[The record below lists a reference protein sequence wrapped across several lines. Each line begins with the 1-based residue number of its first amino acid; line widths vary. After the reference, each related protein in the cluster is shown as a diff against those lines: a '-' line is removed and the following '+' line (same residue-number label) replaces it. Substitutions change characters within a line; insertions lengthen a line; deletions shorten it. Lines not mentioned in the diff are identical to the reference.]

1 MSTPTPADTTW
12 VVDITTQSF
21 ETEILLKSKELP
33 VVVGFIS
40 AKSGPCLELDAL
52 LQQVAGDAKGGFRYA
67 RVDADANPELVGAF
81 RVQSVP
87 TVVVVADGRMADGFQ
102 GPVSEAEL
110 MEFLKRVAPGLET
123 SAAGLDSARELL
135 AAEQVDDA
143 LLEVEASLA
152 EASDNLEAHV
162 LRSEIL
168 LAADRAEDAAALL
181 RGLTDAQ
188 LRDDTIKAALA
199 RVLMAGG
206 AGDLKVLAAAAEATP
221 EDAAARTAYGKAL
234 LANADY
240 EAGFE
245 ELLDAIRL
253 APEEK
258 ESAAKQAMLEGFDA
272 LGLEDPIA
280 NRFRFEMS
288 LVLFA

>member
-1 MSTPTPADTTW
+1 MSTPTPADSTW

-21 ETEILLKSKELP
+21 EAEILLKSQELP
-33 VVVGFIS
+33 VVVCFLS

-52 LQQVAGDAKGGFRYA
+52 LQRIAGDAKGGFRYA
-67 RVDADANPELVGAF
+67 RVDADANAELVGAF
-81 RVQSVP
+81 RVQAVP

-102 GPVSEAEL
+102 GAVPEKEL
-110 MEFLKRVAPGLET
+110 MEFLQRIAPGLTT
-123 SAAGLDSARELL
+123 SATGLDSARELL

-143 LLEVEASLA
+143 LLEVEAFLA
-152 EASDNLEAHV
+152 EAPDNLEAHV

-168 LAADRAEDAAALL
+168 LAADRADDAAALL
-181 RGLTDAQ
+181 KGLTETQRGDG
-188 LRDDTIKAALA
+188 TIKAALA

-206 AGDLKVLAAAAEATP
+206 AGDLKVLAAAAESNP

-234 LANADY
+234 LASADY

-272 LGLEDPIA
+272 LGMEDPLA